1 MKTKD
6 TKRKTRTGAARR
18 IGALFLALTMTFGTW
33 TPAFAEEPAP
43 GIEEHVEIPAEETEK
58 GTPEVQETPAQDKAE
73 ADGLDIG
80 PEIVQEAVG
89 ESTVTTP
96 EIEKAFIGTKEV
108 SGKGLAKARINN
120 TLVCATVY
128 VTVTG
133 SDEQKKADGSVTP
146 KRGTTWKVSLGVELA
161 EGDTIT
167 VYQELNGAKSESAT
181 TKAMQSK
188 AIENQDKLKMPTG
201 EIWIEDPSSNLVND
215 DEQKEAR
222 SMFDNVNTAIATDI
236 KSVKFTIVGTDHAYY
251 EVTYKDGSTS
261 GKVEAKDL
269 TIKPVTETSA
279 APTIEKVQV
288 ADNKITVTL
297 NEVPAK
303 GTKFYFAKTIDAREY
318 NIFCP
323 DGDCKFTKTTFQ
335 EMTQAVSIDGKTVTF
350 KVKDTDLELGKEF
363 GIVVKEPHKFRS
375 CAKSKP
381 VLGIPDKVGVRDP
394 KNLTDTEKDKIR
406 EAIRKANTTES
417 GVSKMPN
424 GTASGMNGM
433 PAFIE
438 FDKDGNVRIFSPNDV
453 EVDWDSNFDPI
464 FQKNPDGTYKRK
476 ADAKVYEFAAKDLV
490 KNLAPEK
497 PTFELKA
504 DIGKIYVY
512 PPVYEGDGKDTD
524 LISYK
529 LTYKDKDG
537 NDKTVTATRDLNAET
552 NAWSLTEGSE
562 GEEIGIMLNKGTG
575 EFWLDVNKLEVGG
588 TLTATAKDN
597 GGLEGDT
604 DKLDSDEASKT
615 LETAKVTY
623 QPGEYKAEGSEE
635 PAVPGTVDDQ
645 NPMKDDEVNRGGKFK
660 LAKKC
665 TFKAPENTTFAG
677 WKIGND
683 EYLVKETDEDGN
695 HTYYKKGDENKT
707 PVTELKIT
715 ENIEA
720 TALWNPV
727 FTVTFN
733 MNGHGTA
740 PADQKIV
747 KDGTANEPTAPTA
760 DGWTFGGWYTDEKL
774 TSKYDFNSPVKESFT
789 LYAKW
794 TKNATPPAP
803 GGDDKPGTT
812 PGGNTPGTHPN
823 DPQNP
828 GTPGT
833 PGQPGDPH
841 NPNKPGDP
849 NHPNKPND
857 PKDPSA
863 PWGKGNTD
871 IDALLR
877 RMKALR
883 NDPAVRKILE
893 GQRVIPKAGVGAS
906 TTAVEPV
913 LFPVDLLPAPKK
925 REEE

>member
-318 NIFCP
+318 NNFCP

-375 CAKSKP
+375 CAKSEP
-381 VLGIPDKVGVRDP
+381 VVTVPDKVAVRDP
-394 KNLTDTEKDKIR
+394 HKLTDDDKNAIDQ
-406 EAIRKANTTES
+406 AIRDANTVN
-417 GVSKMPN
+417 GKSKMPN
-424 GTASGMNGM
+424 GTGFIDD

-438 FDKDGNVRIFSPNDV
+438 FDKDGNVTIISPNDV
-453 EVDWDSNFDPI
+453 EVNWDSSGNPVY
-464 FQKNPDGTYKRK
+464 QKNPDGTYKVN
-476 ADAKVYEFAAKDLV
+476 AGATVYKIPAKDLV
-490 KNLAPEK
+490 KNVKPKPPKIDVNINEGQVTITPPAYEK
-497 PTFELKA
+497 M
-504 DIGKIYVY
+504 
-512 PPVYEGDGKDTD
+512 GDDTD
-524 LISYK
+524 LVSYT
-529 LTYKDKDG
+529 LTYKDASG
-537 NDKTVTATRDLNAET
+537 ADKTVTATRDLKT
-552 NAWSLTEGSE
+552 NKWT
-562 GEEIGIMLNKGTG
+562 GTG
-575 EFWLDVNKLEVGG
+575 VNEETGVITLDVKDLEVGG

-615 LETAKVTY
+615 LETATVTY
-623 QPGEYKAEGSEE
+623 EPNGGSDNTEGKKVNKGSKYNLATNGFTAPKGKKFKAWKIGDTEYAEGAEITVKE
-635 PAVPGTVDDQ
+635 DTTVEAVWVDDTVDITFDA
-645 NPMKDDEVNRGGKFK
+645 NGGTGSMDKQTVEKGSTFK
-660 LAKKC
+660 LPDNGF
-665 TFKAPENTTFAG
+665 TAPEN
-677 WKIGND
+677 
-683 EYLVKETDEDGN
+683 
-695 HTYYKKGDENKT
+695 KK
-707 PVTELKIT
+707 
-715 ENIEA
+715 
-720 TALWNPV
+720 
-727 FTVTFN
+727 F
-733 MNGHGTA
+733 
-740 PADQKIV
+740 
-747 KDGTANEPTAPTA
+747 
-760 DGWTFGGWYTDEKL
+760 
-774 TSKYDFNSPVKESFT
+774 
-789 LYAKW
+789 
-794 TKNATPPAP
+794 
-803 GGDDKPGTT
+803 
-812 PGGNTPGTHPN
+812 
-823 DPQNP
+823 
-828 GTPGT
+828 
-833 PGQPGDPH
+833 
-841 NPNKPGDP
+841 
-849 NHPNKPND
+849 
-857 PKDPSA
+857 
-863 PWGKGNTD
+863 KG
-871 IDALLR
+871 
-877 RMKALR
+877 
-883 NDPAVRKILE
+883 
-893 GQRVIPKAGVGAS
+893 
-906 TTAVEPV
+906 
-913 LFPVDLLPAPKK
+913 
-925 REEE
+925 